1 MVHVAQGC
9 SAATKRALL
18 VIVGLAV
25 GFFYSGS
32 VILARNDKGMDETT
46 GFSQTA
52 LRLNDSEATAEA
64 QEGLTGPKG
73 FIEPQLDHSDFSAV
87 TNLAD
92 IANANSAAIVGQQVY
107 IAAEG
112 KVVVL
117 DRSTNAVIAEIA
129 MPTGLYL
136 GVLGDKVY
144 VPYDSS
150 VRVIDTKTNTVIK
163 TISVPAGAT
172 TMTPSGVKLY
182 LTCRTSDV
190 VAVINTTTDTV
201 SSIIPVGDQ
210 PFYGSVL
217 GTRVYISNNSKEEGS
232 VSVIDSVSDT
242 VIATIP
248 LGMEPV
254 LEAFVGNKLY
264 ISNKLSGTVS
274 VIDTVS
280 NEVSATIPVG
290 VDPEMLLPLGEKLY
304 VVNRSS
310 DSVMVIDPV
319 SDTVISEIP
328 VGSGPYYLVA
338 SGKKI
343 FVGNHGADT
352 VSVIDSDSDTVTATL
367 TVGNRP
373 FYLAASS
380 DKIYV
385 PNAAASFF
393 SIIDINQIEVPE
405 LLSFE
410 TDSPDGYYPAGKE
423 IVISARFNRN
433 LFDGSTM
440 TVDLNTGD
448 KLTLDQINGEL
459 LSGTYRVRSVDA
471 VPDLAVTDI
480 QSASVSDFEGN
491 TRYHY
496 AIPFSG
502 GNFTGENSLIA
513 RNLGDAHNISLGKFV
528 SIDVGANPYQI
539 SSPFTLNGRQY
550 AYVANQGA
558 ESLSVVDIAARK
570 EINTLRVGSEPYG
583 FATASISG
591 TARFFVANTN
601 SHSVSVVD
609 SVLGRVIGTIQAGL
623 KPYYAAALN
632 TRIFVTNGQSNTVSV
647 INAAN
652 HSVEATVPVGAYPRG
667 IKVLANE
674 VYVANYGD
682 PYYYS
687 GGNTISVLNGYT
699 LQLTDTIVLPA
710 GSRGPRG
717 VAVAGNRVYVTN
729 YLSANVSVIDA
740 STKEVIATIPVGA
753 GPRGMAVAGS
763 KLYVENFDEGTVS
776 VINLTTNLVTKTVQ
790 VGHSPSGI
798 TAIGNTLY
806 ISNFQDNNLLLLDT
820 KSDTLLRSRDISPFA
835 SENPLALSE
844 PAFGESGADAL
855 FPDPLLMSPQ
865 PGARPFFER
874 LGLGAATGF

>member
-1 MVHVAQGC
+1 MMHVAQGGGA
-9 SAATKRALL
+9 SKRALL

-32 VILARNDKGMDETT
+32 AILARNDKGMEGGTSPSPTAGLSDAGSVLEAESESVKPKDY
-46 GFSQTA
+46 SQP
-52 LRLNDSEATAEA
+52 LLDS
-64 QEGLTGPKG
+64 
-73 FIEPQLDHSDFSAV
+73 SDFGAV
-87 TNLAD
+87 ANLAD
-92 IANANSAAIVGQQVY
+92 ITNSTAAAIVGQSVY
-107 IAAEG
+107 VAAEG

-117 DRSTNAVIAEIA
+117 DRLSNAVTAEIV

-144 VPYDSS
+144 VPYDSV
-150 VRVIDTKTNTVIK
+150 VRVIDTKTNTIIK

-217 GTRVYISNNSKEEGS
+217 GTRVYISNNSKEDGS
-232 VSVIDSVSDT
+232 VSVIDTVSDA
-242 VIATIP
+242 VVATIP

-254 LEAFVGNKLY
+254 LEAFVGSKLY
-264 ISNKLSGTVS
+264 VSNKLSGTVS
-274 VIDTVS
+274 VIDTIL

-352 VSVIDSDSDTVTATL
+352 VSVIDSDSDSVTATL
-367 TVGNRP
+367 EVGARP
-373 FYLAASS
+373 FYLAASN

-410 TDSPDGYYPAGKE
+410 TNSPDGYYPAGKE
-423 IVISARFNRN
+423 IIISARFNRN
-433 LFDGSTM
+433 LSSGSTM
-440 TVDLNTGD
+440 TVNLNTGD

-459 LSGTYRVRSVDA
+459 LSGTYRVRLVDV
-471 VPDLAVTDI
+471 VPDLAVTGI
-480 QSASVSDFEGN
+480 QNASVSDFEGN

-496 AIPFSG
+496 AIPFAA

-513 RNLGDAHNISLGKFV
+513 RNLGDAHNISLGNFV
-528 SIDVGANPYQI
+528 HIDVGANPYQI
-539 SSPFTLNGRQY
+539 SSPFNRNGRQY

-558 ESLSVVDIAARK
+558 ESLSVVDLAARK
-570 EINTLRVGSEPYG
+570 EVDTLRVGSEPYG
-583 FATASISG
+583 IASPNISG

-601 SHSVSVVD
+601 SYSVSVVD
-609 SVLGRVIGTIQAGL
+609 SGQGRVISTIQAGL
-623 KPYYAAALN
+623 KPYYATALN
-632 TRIFVTNGQSNTVSV
+632 TKIFVTNGQSNTVSV
-647 INAAN
+647 INAITN
-652 HSVEATVPVGAYPRG
+652 SVEATVPVGAYPRG
-667 IKVLANE
+667 IKATATD

-687 GGNTISVLNGYT
+687 GGNTISVLDGYT
-699 LQLTDTIVLPA
+699 YQLTHTIVLPA

-729 YLSANVSVIDA
+729 YLSANVSVID
-740 STKEVIATIPVGA
+740 SWTKEIIATIPVGA

-776 VINLTTNLVTKTVQ
+776 VINTATNLVTKTVR

-820 KSDTLLRSRDISPFA
+820 KSDTLLRSRDISPFV
-835 SENPLALSE
+835 SESPVALPDAAPL
-844 PAFGESGADAL
+844 ESAPDAL
-855 FPDPLLMSPQ
+855 FADPLLMRPQ
-865 PGARPFFER
+865 PGARTFFER
-874 LGLGAATGF
+874 LGLLQPAGF